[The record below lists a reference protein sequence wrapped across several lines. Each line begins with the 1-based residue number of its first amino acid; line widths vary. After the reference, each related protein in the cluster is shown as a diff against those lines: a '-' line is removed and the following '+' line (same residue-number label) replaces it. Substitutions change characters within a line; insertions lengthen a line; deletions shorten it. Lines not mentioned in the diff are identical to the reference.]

1 MEFKLQSKTGYVFKY
16 LCPFHNICTLPQTPI
31 FDGIFFKRLLSDTI
45 LCTDDVIQL
54 DGVRLSNPGGTS
66 NNLVGIICPLVGIG
80 FTELLISGGEG
91 GRGLAP
97 QTPR

>member
-1 MEFKLQSKTGYVFKY
+1 MVNDKKSHTSHLLNHTRFFIRFRAPE
-16 LCPFHNICTLPQTPI
+16 TPI
-31 FDGIFFKRLLSDTI
+31 FDGIFFRRLLSDTI